1 MISRLLSSCQHI
13 LRPQDGTDTSQGKVN
28 ILLQSYISDIRP
40 EDFALVSDQ
49 AYAAQ
54 NGGRIVRALLEIAIS
69 RKWANVS
76 AVLMGLSKAIE
87 KRLWPFDHPLK
98 QFQLKQ
104 EVLYS
109 LQRWADEYSVAELAA
124 MSAAELGKLIRLNER
139 HGGAIRDAAKQFP
152 TVRLTYKLR
161 PLGSNV
167 LKISVRAAKEFNWS
181 SRVHGASEPFWL
193 WIEDD
198 EGINILQMSHLVFRQ
213 STDALDVDYVISIP
227 ESQRPPSATIRFVS
241 DKWMGAEDEVEIP
254 LSDLVMPSASGSHAP
269 RLDIPFLPV
278 SVLHNPAAEK
288 RLSRRIHS
296 FNALQSHAYW
306 SLVNTPL
313 HALLCAPTGCG
324 KSTLGYA
331 TIWWVEHYQICCL
344 QFSYSLRNTLQN
356 AANDSWALVVAPRR
370 SVAIEA
376 VTELRSVSKALNV
389 SVDLSHAESLFTKPS
404 RKTIRVVTGAE
415 LLRSLSSSSSLDNAL
430 ATLKLV
436 ICENLELL
444 DAPYEL
450 GVSLLIHASQT
461 HPVRFVGL
469 SNSLN
474 DPADLAAWLDV
485 DPFAL
490 HSFRTS
496 DRDQSLTVHT
506 QTFTIPQSAALF
518 KAMAKPVHMAIQK
531 VPRGSALVFI
541 PSRNLCRTIARDL
554 ITQCALETELDRGYL
569 LDDSDADALAHY
581 GTRFQDAELL
591 DFISRGI
598 GFFHEGIAKE
608 DRALMLELY
617 AEDRL
622 RVLIVPR
629 DACWA
634 LPVRAATVVVMGT
647 QYLHVTDEERQM
659 RDYALEELV
668 RMQGRAVRHDG
679 AGHFHL
685 FCQVESKDT
694 FLRFLNDGLPLESKL
709 LQTGVLRAWYRDRRK
724 DGSIADK
731 QQAVDALSFTF
742 LARRLT
748 SNPVYYDC
756 SSTSVN
762 ELLSRVV
769 DSLDEE
775 VAGG

>member
-1 MISRLLSSCQHI
+1 M
-13 LRPQDGTDTSQGKVN
+13 
-28 ILLQSYISDIRP
+28 
-40 EDFALVSDQ
+40 
-49 AYAAQ
+49 
-54 NGGRIVRALLEIAIS
+54 
-69 RKWANVS
+69 
-76 AVLMGLSKAIE
+76 
-87 KRLWPFDHPLK
+87 
-98 QFQLKQ
+98 
-104 EVLYS
+104 
-109 LQRWADEYSVAELAA
+109 
-124 MSAAELGKLIRLNER
+124 
-139 HGGAIRDAAKQFP
+139 
-152 TVRLTYKLR
+152 
-161 PLGSNV
+161 
-167 LKISVRAAKEFNWS
+167 
-181 SRVHGASEPFWL
+181 
-193 WIEDD
+193 
-198 EGINILQMSHLVFRQ
+198 
-213 STDALDVDYVISIP
+213 
-227 ESQRPPSATIRFVS
+227 
-241 DKWMGAEDEVEIP
+241 
-254 LSDLVMPSASGSHAP
+254 
-269 RLDIPFLPV
+269 
-278 SVLHNPAAEK
+278 
-288 RLSRRIHS
+288 
-296 FNALQSHAYW
+296 
-306 SLVNTPL
+306 
-313 HALLCAPTGCG
+313 
-324 KSTLGYA
+324 
-331 TIWWVEHYQICCL
+331 
-344 QFSYSLRNTLQN
+344 
-356 AANDSWALVVAPRR
+356 VAPRR

-376 VTELRSVSKALNV
+376 VTELRPTSKALNV
-389 SVDLSHAESLFTKPS
+389 SVDLSTAENLFTKPS

-415 LLRSLSSSSSLDNAL
+415 LLRSLPLSRLLDTSLS
-430 ATLKLV
+430 TLRLIV
-436 ICENLELL
+436 CENLELL

-450 GVSLLIHASQT
+450 GVSILIHAAQT

-485 DPFAL
+485 DPLAL
-490 HSFRTS
+490 HSFRPS
-496 DRDQSLTVHT
+496 DRDQSLTIHT

-531 VPRGSALVFI
+531 VPGGPAIVFV
-541 PSRNLCRTIARDL
+541 PSRNLCRNIARDL

-569 LDDSDADALAHY
+569 SDDVDVDALAHY
-581 GTRFQDAELL
+581 RLRLQDAELL

-608 DRALMLELY
+608 DRTVMLELY
-617 AEDRL
+617 AEGRL

-634 LPVRAATVVVMGT
+634 LPVRATTVVVMGT

-709 LQTGVLRAWYRDRRK
+709 LQTGVLRAWYHDRRK

-756 SSTSVN
+756 SSTSIN